1 MCKSCS
7 SKHAFNVYYTR
18 IYFSL
23 YTYSKFVRSLKV
35 ALKLLL
41 LNILSAYGYIRTDQK
56 HKYSIQVAKIM
67 FVISSPFSIVQFMEL
82 INVA

>member
-18 IYFSL
+18 FYFSL
-23 YTYSKFVRSLKV
+23 YTYSKFVQLLKV

-41 LNILSAYGYIRTDQK
+41 LNILRPYGYIRIGQK
-56 HKYSIQVAKIM
+56 Q
-67 FVISSPFSIVQFMEL
+67 
-82 INVA
+82 

>member
-1 MCKSCS
+1 MYKSCS

-23 YTYSKFVRSLKV
+23 YTYSKFVQSLKV
-35 ALKLLL
+35 ALKFLL

-56 HKYSIQVAKIM
+56 Q
-67 FVISSPFSIVQFMEL
+67 
-82 INVA
+82 